1 MRQRMKYKIATAVLL
16 CILMTGMLLPSTAFA
31 AGDIDTEKAISL
43 TILYQDASVPLAG
56 AQFAA
61 YRVAA
66 VDRYGELTL
75 TETFEKY
82 KVDYRL
88 DFDIR
93 GRKDED
99 WRTLA
104 STLAAYVE
112 RDAAAG
118 KIKPASSGRTDA
130 DGRLTL
136 RPENSEG
143 KPLQGL
149 YLILGER
156 HEQNGKYYDAS
167 PFLVL
172 LPSLNRN
179 TNTWEYTVNAE
190 PKHSSEDG
198 WSYPQATSRKVI
210 KVWKDSDAKLQRPQ
224 RITVQLLR
232 DGEVYST
239 AELNAQNNWQYS
251 WDGLEAYRRWTIVE
265 AVPKDYTV
273 SVTQEGI
280 TFVVT
285 NTYREES
292 EDPNDPPS
300 DPGTPTDPDS
310 PPDTEKPTNPDSP
323 DTEKLPQTGQLWWPV
338 PVLTAAGL
346 LLIVIGL
353 LRARGSDNETEE

>member
-1 MRQRMKYKIATAVLL
+1 MRQKMKDKIVTAVLL
-16 CILMTGMLLPSTAFA
+16 CILTAGMLLPSTAFA
-31 AGDIDTEKAISL
+31 AGDIDIAKPVSL
-43 TILYQDASVPLAG
+43 TISYQDASVPLAG
-56 AQFAA
+56 ARFAA
-61 YRVAA
+61 YQVAA

-75 TETFEKY
+75 TDAFEKY

-93 GRKDED
+93 GRNDD
-99 WRTLA
+99 AWRTLA
-104 STLAAYVE
+104 ATLAAYVE

-130 DGRLTL
+130 NGNLTL
-136 RPENSEG
+136 RLENAEG

-149 YLILGER
+149 YLVLGER
-156 HEQNGKYYDAS
+156 HTQGGMYYDAA

-172 LPSLNRN
+172 LPSLNRDA
-179 TNTWEYTVNAE
+179 NTWEYTVKAE
-190 PKHSSEDG
+190 PKHTSDG
-198 WSYPQATSRKVI
+198 GQSYPQTTSRKVI

-224 RITVQLLR
+224 QITVQLLR

-265 AVPKDYTV
+265 TVPKDYTV

-285 NTYREES
+285 NTYQEEP

-300 DPGTPTDPDS
+300 DPNTPKDPKG
-310 PPDTEKPTNPDSP
+310 PDQPTNPDSP
-323 DTEKLPQTGQLWWPV
+323 DTTKLPQTGQLWWPV

-353 LRARGSDNETEE
+353 LRARGRDNETEE